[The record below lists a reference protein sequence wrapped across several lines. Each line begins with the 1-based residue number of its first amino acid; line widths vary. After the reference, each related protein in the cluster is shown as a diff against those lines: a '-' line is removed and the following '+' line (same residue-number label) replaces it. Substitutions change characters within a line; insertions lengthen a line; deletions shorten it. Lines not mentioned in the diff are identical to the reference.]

1 MAGGDCKYYDCD
13 LLEGG
18 SIASLHL
25 KFLKKDEFGYYIQ
38 IPGYYLEKIDSAQK
52 DFVQMFMAKHKKL
65 SHYLEWSG
73 IDKNNPFVF
82 APKTVEIMSKEIVP
96 ELMNEVNTLFSKE
109 ALEND
114 STRSFAWR
122 ESSIFGVLSKLIT
135 YEGYRT
141 ERIMADRA
149 AEYLSKAFNDKI
161 ITIKELCTGAGITT
175 TLVYEALAKKNK
187 RVQIHTIDN
196 SMQSIICAATLF
208 SLRNIPTR
216 IKFNINAKEDDF
228 DGITIYFDSA
238 TDAINKKGTYHF
250 VFSDNGINYFD
261 YKLYKTMVRKMISHL
276 KKGGLL
282 QICSADT
289 SVVSDIN
296 ALDVL
301 KESFNKNRIVDDG
314 VGGYD
319 YKTVDNVMYIKKFHT
334 PSAEMEYE
342 LIQDM
347 LINRKLKML
356 LDYIKVS
363 SVTLSIGNIL
373 PQKMKT
379 SLKKT
384 SKITKE
390 YIGLNGE
397 FCPSYATEPCS
408 LVRLF
413 ELKLPKK
420 NGTN

>member
-18 SIASLHL
+18 SVASLHL
-25 KFLKKDEFGYYIQ
+25 KFLKKDRFGYYIQ
-38 IPGYYLEKIDSAQK
+38 IPEYYLEKIDFAQEE
-52 DFVQMFMAKHKKL
+52 FVQMFMSKHKKL
-65 SHYLEWSG
+65 SHYAEWSG
-73 IDKNNPFVF
+73 IDKIDPFVF

-96 ELMNEVNTLFSKE
+96 DLMNEVSTLFSKE
-109 ALEND
+109 SLESD
-114 STRSFAWR
+114 SMRSFAWK

-149 AEYLSKAFNDKI
+149 ADYISKTFNDKVI
-161 ITIKELCTGAGITT
+161 KIKELCTGAGITT
-175 TLVYEALAKKNK
+175 TLVYEALARKNK
-187 RVQIHTIDN
+187 RVQIHTVDN
-196 SMQSIICAATLF
+196 SMQSIMCAVALF
-208 SLRNIPTR
+208 SLRKIPVR
-216 IKFNINAKEDDF
+216 IKFNVNAREDDF

-238 TDAINKKGTYHF
+238 TEAIDKEGTYNF

-261 YKLYKTMVRKMISHL
+261 SMLYKTMVEKMISHL
-276 KKGGLL
+276 KKRGLL

-296 ALDVL
+296 AWDVL

-342 LIQDM
+342 LIHDM
-347 LINRKLKML
+347 LMKKKLKL
-356 LDYIKVS
+356 LLNYIKVS

-390 YIGLNGE
+390 YIGLDGDYYPPYENQ
-397 FCPSYATEPCS
+397 PCC

-420 NGTN
+420 DGTD